1 MPVIH
6 LFGGIRPVPE
16 IVARVAALLPVSS
29 RYISILGFTS
39 DVIVERLEDDTV
51 SAFEIRSC
59 ADSTQGNLQGRQ
71 RKVARFLLR
80 SCPVRYDYHSR
91 YD

>member
-16 IVARVAALLPVSS
+16 IVARVGALLPVSS
-29 RYISILGFTS
+29 RYIPVFGFTS

-59 ADSTQGNLQGRQ
+59 ADSTQDNPQGRQ

-80 SCPVRYDYHSR
+80 SCLVRCDHHPR
-91 YD
+91 CN